1 MCIEIYAYKFIM
13 YTYMYK
19 NYEPSVELCLKL
31 IDAALFIGIYI
42 HLYVYIYVYIYLN
55 ICSFTYMHSY

>member
-1 MCIEIYAYKFIM
+1 MCIGIYAYKYII
-13 YTYMYK
+13 YIYMYK

-42 HLYVYIYVYIYLN
+42 YINISIYVCGYCIYVF
-55 ICSFTYMHSY
+55 I